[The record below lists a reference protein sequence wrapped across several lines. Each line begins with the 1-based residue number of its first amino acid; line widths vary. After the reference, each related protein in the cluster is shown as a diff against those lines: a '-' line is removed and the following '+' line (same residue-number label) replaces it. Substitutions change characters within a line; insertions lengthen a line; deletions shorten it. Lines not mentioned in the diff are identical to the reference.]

1 LNHKRK
7 KPEWELLAES
17 GNVQLDKL
25 ISIYNENP
33 FYARVIYKQK
43 EINYE
48 TERMVAFRFTNG
60 DINYKFIRK
69 HGIST
74 TNKMY
79 SSERKCL

>member
-1 LNHKRK
+1 MRIKSRPSFKDIIVLNHKQE

-43 EINYE
+43 KLITRLKEWL
-48 TERMVAFRFTNG
+48 RLDLPMV
-60 DINYKFIRK
+60 ILI
-69 HGIST
+69 
-74 TNKMY
+74 
-79 SSERKCL
+79 

>member
-43 EINYE
+43 LITRLKEWL
-48 TERMVAFRFTNG
+48 RLDLPMV
-60 DINYKFIRK
+60 ILI
-69 HGIST
+69 
-74 TNKMY
+74 
-79 SSERKCL
+79 

>member
-1 LNHKRK
+1 LNHKQEK
-7 KPEWELLAES
+7 TEWELLAES

-43 EINYE
+43 INYE

-60 DINYKFIRK
+60 DINIIKL
-69 HGIST
+69 
-74 TNKMY
+74 
-79 SSERKCL
+79 SESMVFLLLIKCTLVNAML